1 LLQADLADLAGTS
14 QRFVHSV
21 EAGKPTVQLDKLL
34 ALLGVVGLGLA
45 VVPGHG
51 EIRVDEPPEGSGA

>member
-1 LLQADLADLAGTS
+1 
-14 QRFVHSV
+14 V

-34 ALLGVVGLGLA
+34 AVLEVLGLGLA

-51 EIRVDEPPEGSGA
+51 EITAPTAPEDGTG